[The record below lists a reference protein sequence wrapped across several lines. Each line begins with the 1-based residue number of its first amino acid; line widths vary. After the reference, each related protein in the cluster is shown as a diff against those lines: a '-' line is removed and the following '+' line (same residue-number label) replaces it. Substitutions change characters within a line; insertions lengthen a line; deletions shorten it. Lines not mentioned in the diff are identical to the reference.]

1 MQGYLVTLGCGIT
14 AEVMVKTDLL
24 TILLTGEAVLTAAAA
39 AAVTCSTL
47 GQAGQAGP
55 IVILLTFR
63 TGIGNH

>member
-14 AEVMVKTDLL
+14 EEVMVKTDLL
-24 TILLTGEAVLTAAAA
+24 TILLTDEAVLPAAAA
-39 AAVTCSTL
+39 AAVTHGTL

-55 IVILLTFR
+55 TVKRLTLR